1 MTDAEIR
8 LREAGFEHAHLW
20 VLDGNVRAAAFYERH
35 GWHEDGVA
43 KDDDELIAGPHPQ
56 TLRERRR
63 VRRLE

>member
-1 MTDAEIR
+1 
-8 LREAGFEHAHLW
+8 